1 MGSYASQITHE
12 FPPYFLV
19 HKDGRIER
27 LMVPSDY
34 ATPAVDPQTGVESKD
49 VVISPETGIK
59 ARIFLPKID
68 GPDQTK
74 LPLLVHFHGGAF
86 CVGSSLDIVTT
97 RFLTHL
103 TSIANA
109 VMISVDYRLA
119 PEHPLPTAYNDS
131 WSALQWIATHLNG
144 KGPELWLNEY
154 VDYGRIFL
162 TGSSG
167 MDSYPKLNPKAD
179 PDLDKMSCEKVLVFV
194 GEKYWMKSRGVEY
207 CETLKNS
214 GWKGNVELVEN
225 EGEKHVFYVLNPS
238 SQKAL
243 VLMQKLASF
252 VPSAYAPPAVDPQT
266 GIESKDVLISPDT
279 RVKARIFL
287 PKIDG
292 LDKTKLPLLVHYHGG
307 AFCVGSSLDIA
318 TTRFLNILT
327 SVANAITWIATHLN
341 GKGPELWLNEY
352 VDFGRIFLM
361 GDSAGSN
368 IAHHMAVRVGATG
381 LEGFKVSGAVI
392 VHPYFAVSEPD
403 KMIQFLYPGSSG
415 TDSDPKLNPKADP
428 DLDKMGCEKVL
439 VFVAE
444 KDWLKSRGVE
454 YCETLK
460 NSGWKGSVELVENE
474 GEDHVFYKLNPTCEK
489 ALLLMQKLASFVN
502 QA

>member
-1 MGSYASQITHE
+1 MQS
-12 FPPYFLV
+12 
-19 HKDGRIER
+19 
-27 LMVPSDY
+27 
-34 ATPAVDPQTGVESKD
+34 
-49 VVISPETGIK
+49 
-59 ARIFLPKID
+59 
-68 GPDQTK
+68 
-74 LPLLVHFHGGAF
+74 
-86 CVGSSLDIVTT
+86 
-97 RFLTHL
+97 RFLL
-103 TSIANA
+103 TI
-109 VMISVDYRLA
+109 RLA
-119 PEHPLPTAYNDS
+119 PEHPLPTAYDDS

-144 KGPELWLNEY
+144 AKIAHHMAVRVGTTGFEGFKVSGAVIVHPYFAVSEP
-154 VDYGRIFL
+154 DKMIQFL
-162 TGSSG
+162 YPGSSG
-167 MDSYPKLNPKAD
+167 TDSDSKLNPKTD
-179 PDLDKMSCEKVLVFV
+179 PNLDKMSCEKVVVFV
-194 GEKYWMKSRGVEY
+194 GEKDWMKSRGVEY

-214 GWKGNVELVEN
+214 GGKGNVELVEN
-225 EGEKHVFYVLNPS
+225 EGEKHVLY
-238 SQKAL
+238 
-243 VLMQKLASF
+243 
-252 VPSAYAPPAVDPQT
+252 
-266 GIESKDVLISPDT
+266 
-279 RVKARIFL
+279 VKARIFL

-292 LDKTKLPLLVHYHGG
+292 PDQTKLPLLVHYHGG

-327 SVANAITWIATHLN
+327 SVANAITVSVDYRLAPEHPLPTAYDDSWSALQWIATHLD

-352 VDFGRIFLM
+352 VDFGRIFLT
-361 GDSAGSN
+361 GDSAGAN

-460 NSGWKGSVELVENE
+460 NSGWKGNVELVENE